1 MLRVMGHSLIVICHF
16 RGGFMGVIYR
26 IFTVF
31 LAGICVGVPLA
42 RGMGLNFS
50 NMAMLCAGISLSLTI
65 LVVFGRDNDI

>member
-1 MLRVMGHSLIVICHF
+1 
-16 RGGFMGVIYR
+16 MGVIYR